1 MKMRILYSFA
11 LCLPAALSSEQIHDN
26 LGSYSHYLDNE
37 KSYIYN
43 SGLGSNAKNTGAKE
57 EATNNKEEEVKTFKR
72 DVENED
78 ADSQINPYYPLV
90 DPSWLLADFYQNQDV
105 YKRHAYPDL
114 NGPPPSTIGK
124 V

>member
-11 LCLPAALSSEQIHDN
+11 LCLPAALLSEQIHDN

-78 ADSQINPYYPLV
+78 ADSQINPYYPSEGSWWDRV
-90 DPSWLLADFYQNQDV
+90 DFFFGRLYL
-105 YKRHAYPDL
+105 
-114 NGPPPSTIGK
+114 
-124 V
+124 